1 MRTGLQEYSNMNAY
15 QNFPKNAIDLQ
26 HAALPSRPFIVVQP
40 NTVAGQFVAR
50 RFRVAPALA
59 DLVAD
64 LAGLGSAQ

>member
-1 MRTGLQEYSNMNAY
+1 MNAY

-26 HAALPSRPFIVVQP
+26 PSALSPWPFVVVRP

-50 RFRVAPALA
+50 RFRVDPALA

-64 LAGLGSAQ
+64 LAGLGSEVRA

>member
-1 MRTGLQEYSNMNAY
+1 MNPY

-26 HAALPSRPFIVVQP
+26 SSARSPWPFVVVQP

-50 RFRVAPALA
+50 RFRVDPALA

-64 LAGLGSAQ
+64 LAGLGSEARS

>member
-1 MRTGLQEYSNMNAY
+1 MNAY

-26 HAALPSRPFIVVQP
+26 PSALPSWPFIVVQP

-50 RFRVAPALA
+50 RFRVDPALA

>member
-1 MRTGLQEYSNMNAY
+1 MDTY

-26 HAALPSRPFIVVQP
+26 PSAFSPWPFVAIRP

-50 RFRVAPALA
+50 RFRIDPALA

-64 LAGLGSAQ
+64 LAGLGSEVRS